1 MSPFKNLAQVYQLAY
16 NRNKFDE
23 INGRGIPIRAH
34 GLQCLHPDP
43 RDYKQ
48 LCGFKALLQI
58 NPATTTPTTKQ
69 VRFACGAEG
78 VL

>member
-1 MSPFKNLAQVYQLAY
+1 MEFL
-16 NRNKFDE
+16 
-23 INGRGIPIRAH
+23 IRAH
-34 GLQCLHPDP
+34 DLQRLHPDP

-48 LCGFKALLQI
+48 LCGFNTLLQI
-58 NPATTTPTTKQ
+58 NPATTTPTTKE